1 MYLFTNIL
9 GSFVLDE
16 KLKIVDSILFSTL
29 KDYDEKD
36 KAEKK
41 LAAKHKAQPLPK
53 DKEQKILEL
62 FKEQKYFVKFHE
74 LNLQLTRR
82 ALKQAV
88 NEDNLITQAIANVS
102 ELDRA
107 CNMLV
112 KRLREW
118 YSLYLPEFSEAMHD
132 NQKYAEMVA
141 TKTREQL
148 LQESTAEDTMGAD
161 LNKTDVEEILLLAKQ
176 VNDLYKLRAQH
187 EEYLEKVMKKYCPNL
202 LELAGVTIGAKL
214 LELGKSLKRL
224 ALLPASTV
232 QLLGAEKALF
242 RHIKTGARSPKYGII
257 INHPLIQNAKKNEKG
272 KAARMLADKL
282 SLCARLDF
290 FKGEFKA
297 PAYRKELEGKL
308 C

>member
-1 MYLFTNIL
+1 MYLFTNII

-16 KLKIVDSILFSTL
+16 KLKIVDSIIFSTL
-29 KDYDEKD
+29 KEYDEKD
-36 KAEKK
+36 KTENK
-41 LAAKHKAQPLPK
+41 LSAKYHTIPLPR
-53 DKEQKILEL
+53 EKIPQVIEL
-62 FKEQKYFVKFHE
+62 FKERKYFAKFHE
-74 LNLQLTRR
+74 LNLQLTRQ
-82 ALKQAV
+82 ALKASV
-88 NEDNLITQAIANVS
+88 NEDNLITQAIANVT

-107 CNMLV
+107 SNMLV

-118 YSLYLPEFSEAMHD
+118 YSLYLPEFSEVMYD

-148 LQESTAEDTMGAD
+148 LKESAAKDTMGAD
-161 LNKTDVEEILLLAKQ
+161 LDEVDVDEILLLAKQ
-176 VNDLYKLRAQH
+176 VNELYRLRQQH
-187 EEYLEKVMKKYCPNL
+187 ESYLEKIMKKYCPNL

-214 LELGKSLKRL
+214 LELGKSLKHL
-224 ALLPASTV
+224 ALLPASTI

-297 PAYRKELEGKL
+297 PAYRKELEEKL
-308 C
+308 R